1 MKYKFQH
8 FDIDKTVNDN
18 RNISGI
24 ILDNGIKI
32 ILISDNDINKSI
44 CCVGVGAGYLQDE
57 FEGTAHFLEHL
68 LFMGNEKYPEQNDYT
83 SYVQSC
89 GGSFNAFTAD
99 YITMY
104 YLELDTSFFKKGVE
118 MLSWFFKK
126 PLLDMKHIN
135 SEMEII
141 NSEHEKNIL
150 DDVWIMDDIFKNFIK
165 NGSKYKKFGTG
176 NMKSLQGITKD
187 DILKFYNKYYTT
199 DNIYVCVIDSKPLD
213 EMKDEYVPLFNSI
226 ENRSCLKSDERF
238 EKNHLEL
245 NKENCIQFKSISEY
259 NFLNIILNI
268 ECNEKNQIEFQLVN
282 LLNWLIGLEFE
293 KSIIYYLKEND
304 IIKNLSSSVDYFYDY
319 ECLLNVK
326 FILTDSKLKNFYHV
340 LNTFNDYMNKI
351 LDLEE
356 EEFKEIYINY
366 QKIKMIKS
374 LYSERGNYT
383 DISIEILENMIR
395 GPSLNLS
402 ILRKSYVPEYKKE
415 TYNLFKSML
424 KNINIKITTNL
435 KINKS
440 TEKYLKSK
448 WYDTKYLIF
457 NLEFKQE
464 DSDNSENSYDFILL
478 NCIGIKNFN
487 IKLDILNHKYNK
499 NTYPELKYT
508 NPEKNTKIYY
518 LEDNK
523 NDNPIANI
531 SVIRYNSELYS
542 SENIL
547 IVHLYKIL
555 CDEILKYYIDVIS
568 DYKLNFVLIVNKGS
582 VILNFYGINYLINN
596 FIQNII
602 KLIHPDTIFLN
613 PNIKKYFDKIISDL
627 LEIMQNLKYSSPYL
641 LCKEYQD
648 LLLTDQ
654 MLPQE
659 KISFIKK
666 LTLDEFKIK
675 CLECLK
681 YNSEIYILVGI
692 DGFNIQRERLGEES
706 LRLISR
712 SDIKYLVESLSL
724 NPSRFLVYDQN
735 TKFKN
740 KYDLSYIFK
749 PNETNP
755 NELNNAIIKN
765 YLVKKI
771 SIEYDNSGFID
782 KNFIEPILKH
792 KIIYDIISDLINEPI
807 FDQIRTIDK
816 IGYIVKCSYQVVNVG
831 SEIIFV
837 IYYLI
842 QSSFSTNKI
851 IKSIDK
857 FNKFL
862 KSDIKSNKK
871 IYMEKIKSL
880 LKSKILLYKKP
891 FVDLSEEIDTYL
903 ESFSSK
909 IGMFDIYNISSK
921 VCKKIKEKEIFNL
934 LLDFFENYKSGEIIF
949 NTKNKN

>member
-1 MKYKFQH
+1 MRYKFQH

-44 CCVGVGAGYLQDE
+44 CCVGVGAGYLHDE

-150 DDVWIMDDIFKNFIK
+150 DDAWIMDDIFKNFIK
-165 NGSKYKKFGTG
+165 NDSKYKKFGTG
-176 NMKSLQGITKD
+176 NIKSLQGITKD
-187 DILKFYNKYYTT
+187 DIFKFYNKYYTT
-199 DNIYVCVIDSKPLD
+199 DNLYVCVIDSKPID
-213 EMKDEYVPLFNSI
+213 KMIEEFVPLFDSI
-226 ENRSCLKSDERF
+226 ENRSCLNSDKRF

-245 NKENCIQFKSISEY
+245 NTENCIQFKSISEY

-268 ECNEKNQIEFQLVN
+268 ECNEKNQTEYQLVN
-282 LLNWLIGLEFE
+282 LLNWLIGLEYE

-304 IIKNLSSSVDYFYDY
+304 IIKNLSSSIDYFYDY

-326 FILTDSKLKNFYHV
+326 FILSDNKVKNFYHV

-356 EEFKEIYINY
+356 DQFKEIYINY
-366 QKIKMIKS
+366 QKIKMLKS
-374 LYSERGNYT
+374 LYSERSNYT

-402 ILRKSYVPEYKKE
+402 ILRKTFVPEYNKE
-415 TYNLFKSML
+415 TFKLFKSMIK
-424 KNINIKITTNL
+424 KNINIKVTTNL
-435 KINKS
+435 IVNKS
-440 TEKYLKSK
+440 IEKYLKSK

-457 NLEFKQE
+457 NFEFKE
-464 DSDNSENSYDFILL
+464 DNLSDLYDFSLL

-487 IKLDILNHKYNK
+487 IKLDMLNHKYNK
-499 NTYPELKYT
+499 NTYPELKYS
-508 NPEKNTKIYY
+508 NFEKKTKIYY

-523 NDNPIANI
+523 YDNPIANI
-531 SVIRYNSELYS
+531 SVIRYNKELYS

-547 IVHLYKIL
+547 IVHIYKIL

-582 VILNFYGINYLINN
+582 IILNFYGINYLINN
-596 FIQNII
+596 FVQNII

-613 PNIKKYFDKIISDL
+613 QNIKKYFNKIIYDL
-627 LEIMQNLKYSSPYL
+627 IEIIQNLKYSSPYL

-654 MLPQE
+654 MLPEE
-659 KISFIKK
+659 KITFIKK
-666 LTLDEFKIK
+666 LTLEDFKNK
-675 CLECLK
+675 CFQCLK
-681 YNSEIYILVGI
+681 YDSEIYILVGI

-706 LRLISR
+706 LKLISR
-712 SDIKYLVESLSL
+712 SDIKYLVDSLSL
-724 NPSRFLVYDQN
+724 NTSRFLINNNQN
-735 TKFKN
+735 IKFVD
-740 KYDLSYIFK
+740 KYSLNYTFK
-749 PNETNP
+749 STETNP

-771 SIEYDNSGFID
+771 SINYDDSGFINKD
-782 KNFIEPILKH
+782 FIEAIIKY
-792 KIIYDIISDLINEPI
+792 KIIYDIISDLISEPI

-816 IGYIVKCSYQVVNVG
+816 IGYIVKCSYQVVNIG
-831 SEIIFV
+831 NEIIYI

-842 QSSFSTNKI
+842 QSTYNTNKI
-851 IKSIDK
+851 IKSINK

-891 FVDLSEEIDTYL
+891 FIDLSEEIDTYL

-921 VCKKIKEKEIFNL
+921 VCKKIKEEEIFSL
-934 LLDFFENYKSGEIIF
+934 LQDFFENSKSGEIIF